1 MEFLLRPWQMED
13 APAVARFANN
23 KEIARNLRD
32 VFPHPYTL
40 ADAQA
45 YVESCVHTPE
55 ERQICR
61 AIVAG
66 GQAIGS
72 IGLFVGEDV
81 YGRSAELGYWLKDG
95 ETGKGYISEIL
106 PHIEKTF
113 FSAGLHRLVIECETD
128 NIASAAV
135 AERNGYVFEGIAAGK
150 VFGYG
155 KYRDCKVYAK
165 VLPD

>member
-1 MEFLLRPWQMED
+1 M
-13 APAVARFANN
+13 
-23 KEIARNLRD
+23 
-32 VFPHPYTL
+32 
-40 ADAQA
+40 
-45 YVESCVHTPE
+45 S
-55 ERQICR
+55 
-61 AIVAG
+61 
-66 GQAIGS
+66 S
-72 IGLFVGEDV
+72 
-81 YGRSAELGYWLKDG
+81 GYWLKDG